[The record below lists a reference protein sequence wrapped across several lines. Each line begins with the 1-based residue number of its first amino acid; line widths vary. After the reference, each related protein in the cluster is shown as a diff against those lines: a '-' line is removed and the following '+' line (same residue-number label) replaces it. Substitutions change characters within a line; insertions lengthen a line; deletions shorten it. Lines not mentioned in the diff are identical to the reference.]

1 MTSRGKGERPNMPV
15 TDPLA
20 DMLTRIRNAIQV
32 RHDSVHIPHSKL
44 KLAVAKILKD
54 EGFIRDFDM
63 PRGQKHP
70 TIRVHLTYRDGRQ
83 SAISGLKRVSRP
95 GLRVHVG
102 KGEIPRVYGGIGL
115 AIVSTSRG
123 VMAGRQA
130 WREGVGGELLCFVW

>member
-1 MTSRGKGERPNMPV
+1 MPV

-70 TIRVHLTYRDGRQ
+70 TIRVHLTYREGRL

>member
-1 MTSRGKGERPNMPV
+1 MPV

-32 RHDSVHIPHSKL
+32 RPDSVHIPHSKL

-70 TIRVHLTYRDGRQ
+70 TIRVHLTYREGRQ

-115 AIVSTSRG
+115 AIVSTSKG

>member
-1 MTSRGKGERPNMPV
+1 MPV

-32 RHDSVHIPHSKL
+32 RHDSVIIPHSKL
-44 KLAVAKILKD
+44 KLGVAKILKD
-54 EGFIRDFDM
+54 EGFIRDFDI
-63 PRGQKHP
+63 PRGSKHP
-70 TIRVHLTYRDGRQ
+70 TIRIHLTYREGRQ
-83 SAISGLKRVSRP
+83 SAIAGLKRVSRP

-115 AIVSTSRG
+115 AIISTSKG
-123 VMAGRQA
+123 LMAGRKA

>member
-1 MTSRGKGERPNMPV
+1 MPV

-32 RHDSVHIPHSKL
+32 RHDSVNIPHSKL
-44 KLAVAKILKD
+44 KLGVAKILKD
-54 EGFIRDFDM
+54 EGFIRDFDI

-70 TIRVHLTYRDGRQ
+70 TIRIHLTYREGRQ
-83 SAISGLKRVSRP
+83 SAIAGLKRVSRP

-115 AIVSTSRG
+115 AIISTSTG
-123 VMAGRQA
+123 LMAGRKA

>member
-1 MTSRGKGERPNMPV
+1 MPV

-32 RHDSVHIPHSKL
+32 RHDSVNIPHSKL

-54 EGFIRDFDM
+54 EGFIRDFAI
-63 PRGQKHP
+63 PRGHKHP
-70 TIRVHLTYRDGRQ
+70 TIRIYLTYREGRQ
-83 SAISGLKRVSRP
+83 SAIAGLKRVSRP

-115 AIVSTSRG
+115 AIISTSKG
-123 VMAGRQA
+123 LMAGRQS